1 MSVVSGTI
9 ILGALQDGYFI
20 YLYQTAQNHTAAWRS
35 LSFIP
40 LFIHGWLVSW
50 ALLQAFLL
58 TPDQHYS
65 RYLSATVANSMF
77 VGIGSAL
84 TIGLFVRF
92 SQLVPTTFADRC
104 DVQVSAVISSMA
116 GSSLWYSYVDL
127 RTILETLE
135 SQYAANNVNSSD
147 LVQLLPTYQTFL
159 DKASYYTV

>member
-20 YLYQTAQNHTAAWRS
+20 YLYQAAQNHTAAWRS

-65 RYLSATVANSMF
+65 RYLSATVANSLF
-77 VGIGSAL
+77 VGIGFAL
-84 TIGLFVRF
+84 TIGLFVRP
-92 SQLVPTTFADRC
+92 SQLLTTTLTNGGE
-104 DVQVSAVISSMA
+104 VQVSAVISSMA

-127 RTILETLE
+127 RTVLETLE
-135 SQYAANNVNSSD
+135 PQYTNNNVNIND
-147 LVQLLPTYQTFL
+147 LAQLLPTYQIFL
-159 DKASYYTV
+159 DKASYYAV